1 MAVRIPGARAGLG
14 SRTPDAEQEAGLGPM
29 WGEQELPR
37 AVVCPQ
43 RCPVPSLEASSSPS
57 SSEGSVS

>member
-1 MAVRIPGARAGLG
+1 M
-14 SRTPDAEQEAGLGPM
+14 PDAEQEAGLGPM